1 MTAKPYLKL
10 SPLLAAEVTPGE
22 NGPQSMD
29 NKSIQIH
36 TDKVLENLD
45 IRDNDGIQLN
55 QFWCLLHAAA
65 SQVMHFPMG

>member
-55 QFWCLLHAAA
+55 QF
-65 SQVMHFPMG
+65 